1 MGLCKLLTTNVQD
14 LNWGQGVEVVKT
26 GSEAAKAVLDL
37 AKAVNEQKSKLSDLK
52 PYVEQISSLLDVLNS
67 PLGQVAGAVIPFAP
81 IALTMIKLIIDQT
94 QKELNL
100 PGFLTSEKNH
110 S

>member
-1 MGLCKLLTTNVQD
+1 MGLWKLLTTNVQD
-14 LNWGQGVEVVKT
+14 LKLGQGVEVVKT

-81 IALTMIKLIIDQT
+81 IALTMI
-94 QKELNL
+94 
-100 PGFLTSEKNH
+100 
-110 S
+110 